1 MRPSFFRPY
10 PLLIALVVVLG
21 LALLLARPVFAAAG
35 IWESYIVLNGTFY
48 DVNAATGNPNFPA
61 QNLGTF
67 VSGSIP
73 LTLSGGFYS
82 HHHPVGV
89 ERPFAPGHR

>member
-73 LTLSGGFYS
+73 LTLSGGEAKTYKNS
-82 HHHPVGV
+82 GTTSP
-89 ERPFAPGHR
+89 ASA